1 MYIVVW
7 SFCFMEYKCKRC
19 SKEFETW
26 NSLRKHVSRVHKV
39 NSADFYV
46 EYYLSGVWPVCKCG
60 CGRKVNWN
68 SANGTFR
75 ELCKGHYS
83 KIHNNWGHN
92 RKAIEKSS
100 ETRRKQFECGVRTVW
115 NDGLTKESDERVK
128 NNGIQSSIGINSNL
142 NEIKNSSDRMRRC
155 RLDGTVPTLYGINS
169 SQWKGGVSEINNIA
183 RSSKKLYDEWKYPIL
198 IRDGFKCVK
207 CGNVE
212 NLHIHHD
219 KETMS
224 EIVKKHI
231 VDEEPKE
238 FELKKLI
245 AEKIVNYHIENKV
258 SGVTLCGKCHGEL
271 HPSLN
276 FV

>member
-1 MYIVVW
+1 MVEFFVR
-7 SFCFMEYKCKRC
+7 CKRC
-19 SKEFETW
+19 EKEFKSYD
-26 NSLRKHVSRVHKV
+26 SLRRHVGRIHKV
-39 NSADFYV
+39 NSIDFYV
-46 EYYLSGVWPVCKCG
+46 EFFRGGVWPVCECG
-60 CGRKVNWN
+60 CGEKVNW
-68 SANGTFR
+68 SHVLKSFTKFYQ
-75 ELCKGHYS
+75 GHQS
-83 KIHNNWGHN
+83 RIHNNWGHN
-92 RKAIEKSS
+92 KNAIEKSAK
-100 ETRRKQFECGVRTVW
+100 TRRQQFKSGERSVW
-115 NDGLTKESDERVK
+115 NNGLTKETDERVK
-128 NNGIQSSIGINSNL
+128 LNAIKSAAGINSNK
-142 NEIKNSSDRMRRC
+142 NEIRR
-155 RLDGTVPTLYGINS
+155 RSNHMKHQRKVGQIKALYGVNS

-183 RSSKKLYDEWKYPIL
+183 RNDRRLYDEWKYPIL
-198 IRDGFKCVK
+198 VRDEFKCVK
-207 CGNVE
+207 CGKFE

-258 SGVTLCGKCHGEL
+258 SGITLCGKCHGEL

>member
-1 MYIVVW
+1 MVEFFV
-7 SFCFMEYKCKRC
+7 KCKRC
-19 SKEFETW
+19 EKEFKSYDALRRHVGRIHKI
-26 NSLRKHVSRVHKV
+26 NSI
-39 NSADFYV
+39 NFYV
-46 EYYLSGVWPVCKCG
+46 EFFRGGVWPVCECG
-60 CGRKVNWN
+60 CGEKVNW
-68 SANGTFR
+68 SHVLKSFTKFR
-75 ELCKGHYS
+75 QGHQS
-83 KIHNNWGHN
+83 RIHNNWGHN
-92 RKAIEKSS
+92 KNAIEKSA
-100 ETRRKQFECGVRTVW
+100 ETRRQQFKSGKRTVW
-115 NDGLTKESDERVK
+115 NDGLTKETDKRVK
-128 NNGIQSSIGINSNL
+128 INGELRSVAYTDEDKKAYSIRMKENRL
-142 NEIKNSSDRMRRC
+142 N
-155 RLDGTVPTLYGINS
+155 GTIPTLYGIDS

-198 IRDGFKCVK
+198 VRDGFKCIK

-245 AEKIVNYHIENKV
+245 SEKIVNYHIENKV
-258 SGVTLCGKCHGEL
+258 SGITLCGKCHGEL
-271 HPSLN
+271 HSSLN